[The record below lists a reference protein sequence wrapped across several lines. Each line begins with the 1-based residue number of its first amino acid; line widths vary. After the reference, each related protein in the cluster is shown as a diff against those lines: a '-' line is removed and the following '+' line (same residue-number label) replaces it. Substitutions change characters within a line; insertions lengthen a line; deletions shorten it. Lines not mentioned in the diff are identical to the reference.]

1 MRKISSGS
9 NTVRG
14 AFDTLYE
21 KALGKREIVYMEVNG
36 MVFIVIPEEALRFPN
51 FKIVEDHTLKEEAE
65 KRGMVMIPRKD
76 LQDNFDEEE
85 FDRIMDE
92 QKRQIK
98 HMVKKK
104 IKRVK
109 K

>member
-14 AFDTLYE
+14 AFDTLYKE
-21 KALGKREIVYMEVNG
+21 SMGKREIIYMELNG

-65 KRGMVMIPRKD
+65 KRGMVMMPIKE

-98 HMVKKK
+98 YMVKKK
-104 IKRVK
+104 SRK
-109 K
+109 